1 MTHDHIDTPVATV
14 EYGDELVV
22 VRFKA
27 GVTLTV
33 SGIVALL
40 TARKRS
46 VDRGP
51 LPVLVL
57 FPDDEMDFDLS
68 MITTDHY
75 KDHPVEGHSKALAWV
90 TRNAHND
97 RFARLYFTYFPS
109 PVPSAVFLEEAEARV
124 WLRQVCG

>member
-57 FPDDEMDFDLS
+57 FPDDEMDFDLH
-68 MITTDHY
+68 DH
-75 KDHPVEGHSKALAWV
+75 HGPLQ
-90 TRNAHND
+90 R
-97 RFARLYFTYFPS
+97 PS
-109 PVPSAVFLEEAEARV
+109 GGRP
-124 WLRQVCG
+124 Q